1 MAHDWFALT
10 DPDWLFFLFN
20 MPLRNSHWTQRS
32 RFFIDEDFTILVM
45 RNVKRRDTLAILSN
59 LLENMKEPR
68 RLTHLLYASNLSYSQ
83 LSKYLKMVT
92 EMGLAQEQKKPF
104 HSYFITNEGKFFVEM
119 VNKRQE
125 KIQIIPPLNHSE

>member
-1 MAHDWFALT
+1 
-10 DPDWLFFLFN
+10 
-20 MPLRNSHWTQRS
+20 MPLRTVICKKIS
-32 RFFIDEDFTILVM
+32 RVFNDEAFTILVM
-45 RNVKRRDTLAILSN
+45 RNVKRRDTLTILSN
-59 LLENMKEPR
+59 LLENMHEPR

-125 KIQIIPPLNHSE
+125 KIQIIPPLNQSE